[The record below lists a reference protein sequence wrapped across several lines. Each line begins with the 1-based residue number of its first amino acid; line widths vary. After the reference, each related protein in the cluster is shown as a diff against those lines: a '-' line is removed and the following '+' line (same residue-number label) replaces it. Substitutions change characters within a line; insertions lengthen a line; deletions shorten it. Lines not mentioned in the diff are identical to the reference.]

1 MWAEAPLNEEI
12 AEPFLLLSNCML
24 LCLGFRERLRE
35 RARGNKVLPLDLIGA
50 LFPLLAFSSP
60 PCTALAC
67 GLCPFKLG
75 RPWRG
80 HTMERRAY
88 GNWAVVLLRGG
99 WGRERTG
106 SHS

>member
-1 MWAEAPLNEEI
+1 MWAEALLNEEA

-24 LCLGFRERLRE
+24 VCRCEGAGESASWRD
-35 RARGNKVLPLDLIGA
+35 KVLLSDLIGA
-50 LFPLLAFSSP
+50 LSRLRSPFSLFS
-60 PCTALAC
+60 
-67 GLCPFKLG
+67 LCPFKLG
-75 RPWRG
+75 KPWRG
-80 HTMERRAY
+80 HTMERRGC